1 MNTFRYIILWLAV
14 AVAAIAGADTLQQ
27 RVDAL
32 KAAPNVL
39 GAWVEVAPV
48 SLPRGGELYAGRVA
62 WVEATGSTASQRG
75 IEVIVLNSGKI
86 ENGVNVEQA
95 YWVNDLPGPLKP
107 STEVKYLSSRTTGG
121 WGALT
126 GAAQLSAIEGFC
138 NSVYAGANPGAGAIR
153 EFSATPTN
161 GTTIKVSGYFDL
173 GTTWEHQTWYVRL
186 IDANGSVTA
195 PYSNIEFQRVA
206 EAQAP

>member
-1 MNTFRYIILWLAV
+1 MNTLRYTILWTAV
-14 AVAAIAGADTLQQ
+14 VVAAIAGADTLQQ

-95 YWVNDLPGPLKP
+95 YWVNEIPGPLKP
-107 STEVKYLSSRTTGG
+107 ATPDAYITGRTVPFTK
-121 WGALT
+121 
-126 GAAQLSAIEGFC
+126 AQVEAFC
-138 NSVYAGANPGAGAIR
+138 NTQWK
-153 EFSATPTN
+153 ATSGNAAARDVIQFTVEN
-161 GTTIKVSGYFDL
+161 VTGNTVKVSGLFHDVATGNRVKHTY
-173 GTTWEHQTWYVRL
+173 L
-186 IDANGSVTA
+186 ISLVDANGATSGTNVKFEKV
-195 PYSNIEFQRVA
+195 IE
-206 EAQAP
+206 

>member
-1 MNTFRYIILWLAV
+1 MNTLRYAILWAAV
-14 AVAAIAGADTLQQ
+14 AVAALTHADSLQQ

-32 KAAPNVL
+32 DAAPNVL
-39 GAWVEVAPV
+39 EAWIDTAPV
-48 SLPRGGELYAGRVA
+48 SIGRAGTVYAGRVA
-62 WVEATGSTASQRG
+62 WVESSGSTATQRG
-75 IEVIVLNSGKI
+75 VDVIVVNL
-86 ENGVNVEQA
+86 GVVGQEAA
-95 YWVNDLPGPLKP
+95 YWLNAIPEPLKP
-107 STEVKYLSSRTTGG
+107 STEVKYLSSRTASG

-126 GAAQLSAIEGFC
+126 GAAQLTAIEGFC

-153 EFSATPTN
+153 EFAATPTN

-186 IDANGSVTA
+186 IDANGSVAA

-206 EAQAP
+206 EQVAAP

>member
-1 MNTFRYIILWLAV
+1 MNTFRYIILWAAV
-14 AVAAIAGADTLQQ
+14 ALAAIAGADTLQQ

-32 KAAPNVL
+32 DAAPNVL
-39 GAWVEVAPV
+39 EAWIEVAPV
-48 SLPRGGELYAGRVA
+48 SMGRAGTLYAGRVA
-62 WVEATGSTASQRG
+62 WVESTGATATQKG
-75 IEVIVLNSGKI
+75 IEVIVLNL
-86 ENGVNVEQA
+86 GVVGQEA
-95 YWVNDLPGPLKP
+95 AFWVNDLPGPLKP

-138 NSVYAGANPGAGAIR
+138 NSVYGTANPGAGAIR
-153 EFSATPTN
+153 EFTATPTN

-206 EAQAP
+206 ESQAP